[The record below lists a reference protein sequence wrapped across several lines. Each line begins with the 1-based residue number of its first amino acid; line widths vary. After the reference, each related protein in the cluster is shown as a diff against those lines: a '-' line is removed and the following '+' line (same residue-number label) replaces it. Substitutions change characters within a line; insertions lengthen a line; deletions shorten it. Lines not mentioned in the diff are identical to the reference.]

1 MVLDVGDDVSGESE
15 RPDVAALDRAL
26 RIPVSTVRAP
36 IRISSDRPALTETT
50 CIGRA

>member
-15 RPDVAALDRAL
+15 RPDLAALDGAFPD
-26 RIPVSTVRAP
+26 PVSTVRAP
-36 IRISSDRPALTETT
+36 IRISSDRPALTEST